1 MIRRPP
7 RSTLF
12 PYPTLSRSHR
22 NPGGADM
29 NFWYTAEGGGGGGGG
44 GHGRTS
50 DGRLTVE
57 LSVPKEMGGEGGPGT
72 NPEQL
77 FAVGYAAC
85 FQSTLLSLARG
96 RKLDASDS
104 TITARVG
111 IGPTGHGGFGLTVAL
126 DLHAPHLSRGE
137 AEDLMRR
144 AHEHCPCS
152 NGTGREHTSELQ
164 SPCNI

>member
-1 MIRRPP
+1 
-7 RSTLF
+7 
-12 PYPTLSRSHR
+12 
-22 NPGGADM
+22 M
-29 NFWYTAEGGGGGGGG
+29 NILYTAEAVVEGGRA

-50 DGRLTVE
+50 DGRLAVA

-111 IGPTGHGGFGLTVAL
+111 IGPTGHGGYGLTVAL
-126 DLHAPHLSRGE
+126 DLHAPHLSP
-137 AEDLMRR
+137 AQAADLMAR
-144 AHEHCPCS
+144 ADQRCPYS
-152 NGTGREHTSELQ
+152 NATRGNVQVTLSVDGRPIQ
-164 SPCNI
+164 RAVA

>member
-1 MIRRPP
+1 
-7 RSTLF
+7 
-12 PYPTLSRSHR
+12 
-22 NPGGADM
+22 M
-29 NFWYTAEGGGGGGGG
+29 NILYTAEAVVEGGRA

-85 FQSTLLSLARG
+85 FQSTLLSVARG

-104 TITARVG
+104 TITAPGG
-111 IGPTGHGGFGLTVAL
+111 IGPAGHGGVRLLGAPR
-126 DLHAPHLSRGE
+126 LHPADPLRG
-137 AEDLMRR
+137 A
-144 AHEHCPCS
+144 
-152 NGTGREHTSELQ
+152 G
-164 SPCNI
+164 